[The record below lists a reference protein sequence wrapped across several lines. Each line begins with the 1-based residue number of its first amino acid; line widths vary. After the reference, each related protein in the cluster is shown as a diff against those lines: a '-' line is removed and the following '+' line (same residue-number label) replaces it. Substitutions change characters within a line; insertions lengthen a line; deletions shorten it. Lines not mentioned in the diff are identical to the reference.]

1 MNCIPLLEAS
11 VTCGAIVV
19 DLVLDAVDVVVSVD
33 NVEEVDTSV

>member
-19 DLVLDAVDVVVSVD
+19 DFVLDAVDAVVSVD
-33 NVEEVDTSV
+33 NVGEVDSSV